1 MLVKDKL
8 KPETILW
15 IKQYQE
21 ELKNPKLKQPKSWY
35 KNVKDV
41 VKNIS
46 TTTSTKENV

>member
-1 MLVKDKL
+1 MLVKDNL
-8 KPETILW
+8 KPETIKWL
-15 IKQYQE
+15 E
-21 ELKNPKLKQPKSWY
+21 EYKKNLKNHKLKQPKSWY